1 MSDDE
6 RHDEYDQDDEH
17 EHDGEPA
24 RPIDRFRATATGTV
38 LAAGLLGLATAL
50 EGPKDE
56 EVAIVTEYSGDPPF
70 TDPIVLRLDP
80 DAPEDSIVWI
90 RAVPRSGS

>member
-1 MSDDE
+1 VSDDGRDLNDPE
-6 RHDEYDQDDEH
+6 DH
-17 EHDGEPA
+17 A

-56 EVAIVTEYSGDPPF
+56 EVAVVTEYSGDPPF

-90 RAVPRSGS
+90 RAVPPSAS